1 MLRWSLKSMMY
12 LLTTPCMTKTGSS
25 TWSRPCMHDYSCGLS
40 LCFPPLLWDLV
51 IEAVMIDY
59 GVLWDQCYPRY
70 NQWAVM
76 TILCQYSSEREL
88 LLRNV
93 FQDWIVDDGNNY
105 YTTCGNPHMA
115 IMTPSDESLSKPFG
129 RVFSPINSA
138 GQWVFLL
145 MRRKSSWTLKINLFR
160 STFEKWCHE
169 LWNQTSPHLFP
180 FIGLKIS
187 FCHFDAIAA
196 TLINPLQTQALLG
209 PNHPSNQ

>member
-1 MLRWSLKSMMY
+1 MTTVVVY
-12 LLTTPCMTKTGSS
+12 LYVSPPC
-25 TWSRPCMHDYSCGLS
+25 CGTLS
-40 LCFPPLLWDLV
+40 LRLWWLTMVFCETSVTRDTTN
-51 IEAVMIDY
+51 E
-59 GVLWDQCYPRY
+59 LWWRFYA
-70 NQWAVM
+70 N
-76 TILCQYSSEREL
+76 SSEREL

-145 MRRKSSWTLKINLFR
+145 MRRKSSWALKINLFR

-209 PNHPSNQ
+209 PNPPSNQ

>member
-1 MLRWSLKSMMY
+1 MVAKVHDVPLDHALYDQNWVFNLV
-12 LLTTPCMTKTGSS
+12 KTLHA
-25 TWSRPCMHDYSCGLS
+25 WLQLWFIFM
-40 LCFPPLLWDLV
+40 FPPLLWDLV

-145 MRRKSSWTLKINLFR
+145 MRRKSSWALKINLLRNDAMSSETKQVPICF
-160 STFEKWCHE
+160 
-169 LWNQTSPHLFP
+169 HLSD
-180 FIGLKIS
+180 LKYL
-187 FCHFDAIAA
+187 FV
-196 TLINPLQTQALLG
+196 TLTQ
-209 PNHPSNQ
+209 